1 MKNAVIAQSGGPTS
15 VINSSVK
22 GAVDILLSSNKI
34 NKVYGARMGILG
46 VLEENLLDV
55 SAQSSEE
62 IDKLSRTPSAGI
74 LGSCRY
80 KIKSDEDLS
89 RIIEVLRAHNIGY
102 FLYCGGGDSMDTAN
116 KLGELA
122 KKKGFDLN
130 VCGIPKTID
139 NDVGGKLQK
148 DGTFAVCD
156 HDPGYGSVARNT
168 AINGLEANQEN
179 LASFTS
185 DPVIVIGVMGRKIG
199 FIPAAARLAD
209 PKRKLP
215 LLIIL
220 PEAFKGNDPNDNLD
234 YITDVVNQKLKEH
247 QRAIV
252 IIGEGVELGSLRD
265 LCDSF
270 GHIQFSSS
278 ASSSEQILA
287 NYLNGIDRDGK
298 TRLVVKGNAR
308 WEKPGTRQRR
318 ELAYISKIDLVEAY
332 KVGKLAAKMVLEGTN
347 GYMSTILRVPWSA
360 YKIKYGKVLLKVVAS
375 CEREFPTEWIT
386 PNRID
391 VTDKFVSWAVP
402 LIGADLPDFTEFK
415 KIYAKKIL
423 SEYIPYTYR
432 K

>member
-168 AINGLEANQEN
+168 AINVLEANQEN